1 MISFEIPLVI
11 IVNLLPKIVQSQTII
26 TLLIVGI
33 VISKTLIGVLIYFL
47 IRKNRQLKVEQ
58 LKLTTANSILSD
70 QAIRIH
76 HYNEELKI
84 AESFKTKV
92 LSIASHDLRA
102 PFASVEIL
110 LAIDDISL
118 VDKEELKLIFLN
130 LKGQVARSRT
140 MLEEVLLWTES
151 QLRDK
156 LENTENCN
164 ICDQIEAVLG
174 IYSLEI
180 QRFNIQIFN
189 SVNPDFWVDTHKGIF
204 AFVLRNVISNAIKYG
219 RVGGTIALQLI
230 DDQRDRWELIVANEG
245 EELSSE
251 VLHNLNFVNSW
262 DRKKAGNNQGAGLGI
277 SLCKDLIK
285 RIDGTVK
292 FENTNGKGVSVRI
305 SFPRKVYQAVS

>member
-1 MISFEIPLVI
+1 
-11 IVNLLPKIVQSQTII
+11 VQSQTII

-47 IRKNRQLKVEQ
+47 IRKNQLLKVEQ
-58 LKLTTANSILSD
+58 LKLTTANSILSE
-70 QAIRIH
+70 QAICIH

-118 VDKEELKLIFLN
+118 VDKEDLKLIFLN

-164 ICDQIEAVLG
+164 IRDQIDAVLG
-174 IYSLEI
+174 IYALEI
-180 QRFNIQIFN
+180 QRFNIQIIN
-189 SVNPDFWVDTHKGIF
+189 SVNPDFCAHTHKGIL

-219 RVGGTIALQLI
+219 RVGGSIVLQLI
-230 DDQRDRWELIVANEG
+230 DDQSDRWELTVSNDG

-262 DRKKAGNNQGAGLGI
+262 DRKRSENKNGAGLGI

-285 RIDGTVK
+285 RIDGK
-292 FENTNGKGVSVRI
+292 MQFENQHGIGVSVRI
-305 SFPRKVYQAVS
+305 SFPRKAYQAVS

>member
-1 MISFEIPLVI
+1 M
-11 IVNLLPKIVQSQTII
+11 QSQTII

-47 IRKNRQLKVEQ
+47 IRKNQLLKVEQ
-58 LKLTTANSILSD
+58 LKLTTANSILSE
-70 QAIRIH
+70 QAICIH

-118 VDKEELKLIFLN
+118 VDKEDLKLIFLN

-164 ICDQIEAVLG
+164 IRDQIDAVLG
-174 IYSLEI
+174 IYALEI
-180 QRFNIQIFN
+180 QRFNIQIIN
-189 SVNPDFWVDTHKGIF
+189 SVNPDFCAHTHKGTL

-219 RVGGTIALQLI
+219 RVGGSIVLQLI
-230 DDQRDRWELIVANEG
+230 DDQSDRWELTVSNDG

-262 DRKKAGNNQGAGLGI
+262 DRKRSENKNGAGLGI

-285 RIDGTVK
+285 RIDGK
-292 FENTNGKGVSVRI
+292 MQFENQHGIGVSVRI
-305 SFPRKVYQAVS
+305 SFPRKAYQAVS

>member
-70 QAIRIH
+70 QAIRIQ

-230 DDQRDRWELIVANEG
+230 DDQHDRWELIVSNEG
-245 EELSSE
+245 EELSLE

-262 DRKKAGNNQGAGLGI
+262 DRKKAENNQGAGLGI
-277 SLCKDLIK
+277 SLCIDLLK

>member
-1 MISFEIPLVI
+1 M
-11 IVNLLPKIVQSQTII
+11 
-26 TLLIVGI
+26 
-33 VISKTLIGVLIYFL
+33 
-47 IRKNRQLKVEQ
+47 
-58 LKLTTANSILSD
+58 TTANSILSE

-164 ICDQIEAVLG
+164 IRDQIDAVLG
-174 IYSLEI
+174 IYTLEI
-180 QRFNIQIFN
+180 QRFNIQIIN
-189 SVNPDFWVDTHKGIF
+189 SVNPDFWADTHKGIL

-219 RVGGTIALQLI
+219 RVGGSIVLQLI
-230 DDQRDRWELIVANEG
+230 DDPSDRWELIVSNEG
-245 EELSSE
+245 EELTSE

-262 DRKKAGNNQGAGLGI
+262 DRKKSESKNGAGLGI

-285 RIDGTVK
+285 RIDGK
-292 FENTNGKGVSVRI
+292 MQFENQHGTGVSVRI
-305 SFPRKVYQAVS
+305 SFPRKAYQAVS

>member
-1 MISFEIPLVI
+1 M
-11 IVNLLPKIVQSQTII
+11 QSQTII

-47 IRKNRQLKVEQ
+47 IRKNRLLKVEQ
-58 LKLTTANSILSD
+58 LKLTTANSILSE

-118 VDKEELKLIFLN
+118 VDKEDLKLIFLN

-164 ICDQIEAVLG
+164 ICAQIDAVLG
-174 IYSLEI
+174 IYTLEI
-180 QRFNIQIFN
+180 QRFNIQIIN
-189 SVNPDFWVDTHKGIF
+189 SVSQDFWVDTHKGIF

-219 RVGGTIALQLI
+219 RVGGTITLQLI
-230 DDQRDRWELIVANEG
+230 DDRSDRWELIVSNDG
-245 EELSSE
+245 EELTSE

-262 DRKKAGNNQGAGLGI
+262 DRKKSESKNGAGLGI

-285 RIDGTVK
+285 RIDGK
-292 FENTNGKGVSVRI
+292 MQFENQHGTGISVRI
-305 SFPRKVYQAVS
+305 SFPRKAYQAVS

>member
-1 MISFEIPLVI
+1 M
-11 IVNLLPKIVQSQTII
+11 QSQPII

-47 IRKNRQLKVEQ
+47 IRKNRLLKVEQ
-58 LKLTTANSILSD
+58 LKLTTANSILSE
-70 QAIRIH
+70 QAICIH

-164 ICDQIEAVLG
+164 IRDQIDAVLG
-174 IYSLEI
+174 IYALEI
-180 QRFNIQIFN
+180 QRFNIQIIN
-189 SVNPDFWVDTHKGIF
+189 SVNPDFCAHTHKGTL

-219 RVGGTIALQLI
+219 RVGGSIVLQLI
-230 DDQRDRWELIVANEG
+230 DDQSDRWELTVSNDG

-262 DRKKAGNNQGAGLGI
+262 DRKRSENKNGAGLGI

-285 RIDGTVK
+285 RIDGK
-292 FENTNGKGVSVRI
+292 MQFENQHGIGVSVRI
-305 SFPRKVYQAVS
+305 SFPRKAYQAVS

>member
-1 MISFEIPLVI
+1 M
-11 IVNLLPKIVQSQTII
+11 QSQTII

-47 IRKNRQLKVEQ
+47 IRKNRLLKVEQ
-58 LKLTTANSILSD
+58 LKLTTANSILSE

-118 VDKEELKLIFLN
+118 VDKEDLKLIFLN
-130 LKGQVARSRT
+130 LKGQVARSRM

-164 ICDQIEAVLG
+164 ICDQIDAVLG
-174 IYSLEI
+174 IYALEI
-180 QRFNIQIFN
+180 QRFNILIIN
-189 SVNPDFWVDTHKGIF
+189 SVNPDFWADTHKGIL

-219 RVGGTIALQLI
+219 RVGGSITLQLI
-230 DDQRDRWELIVANEG
+230 DDQSGRWELIVSNDG

-262 DRKKAGNNQGAGLGI
+262 DRKRSENKNGAGLGI

-285 RIDGTVK
+285 RIDGK
-292 FENTNGKGVSVRI
+292 IQFENQHGTGVSVRI
-305 SFPRKVYQAVS
+305 SFPRKAYQAVS

>member
-11 IVNLLPKIVQSQTII
+11 INLLPKIVQSQTII
-26 TLLIVGI
+26 SLLIVGI

-58 LKLTTANSILSD
+58 LKLTTANSILSE

-118 VDKEELKLIFLN
+118 VDKEDLKLIFLN

-151 QLRDK
+151 QLRDR
-156 LENTENCN
+156 LENRENCN
-164 ICDQIEAVLG
+164 IRDQIEAVLG
-174 IYSLEI
+174 IYMLEI
-180 QRFNIQIFN
+180 QRSNIQILN
-189 SVNPDFWVDTHKGIF
+189 SVSPDFWVDTHKEIF

-219 RVGGTIALQLI
+219 RVGGIIALQLI
-230 DDQRDRWELIVANEG
+230 DEQRDRWELIVNNEG
-245 EELSSE
+245 EEVSPE

-262 DRKKAGNNQGAGLGI
+262 ERKKTEDNKGAGLGI

-292 FENTNGKGVSVRI
+292 FENKNGTGLSVHI

>member
-1 MISFEIPLVI
+1 M
-11 IVNLLPKIVQSQTII
+11 QSQTII

-47 IRKNRQLKVEQ
+47 IRKNRLLKVEQ
-58 LKLTTANSILSD
+58 LKLTTANSILSE

-118 VDKEELKLIFLN
+118 VDKEDLKLIFLN

-164 ICDQIEAVLG
+164 IRDQIDAVLG
-174 IYSLEI
+174 IYALEI
-180 QRFNIQIFN
+180 QRFNIQIIN
-189 SVNPDFWVDTHKGIF
+189 SVNPDFCADTHKGIL

-219 RVGGTIALQLI
+219 RVGGSIVLQLI
-230 DDQRDRWELIVANEG
+230 DDQSDRWELIVSNDG

-251 VLHNLNFVNSW
+251 GLHNLNFVNSW
-262 DRKKAGNNQGAGLGI
+262 DRKRSENKNGAGLGI

-285 RIDGTVK
+285 RIDGK
-292 FENTNGKGVSVRI
+292 MQFENQHGIGVSVRI
-305 SFPRKVYQAVS
+305 SFPRKAYQAVS

>member
-1 MISFEIPLVI
+1 M
-11 IVNLLPKIVQSQTII
+11 QSQTII

-47 IRKNRQLKVEQ
+47 IRKNRLLKVEQ
-58 LKLTTANSILSD
+58 LKLTTANSILSE

-118 VDKEELKLIFLN
+118 VDKEDLKLIFLN

-164 ICDQIEAVLG
+164 ICAQIDAVLG
-174 IYSLEI
+174 IYTLEI
-180 QRFNIQIFN
+180 QRFNIQIIN
-189 SVNPDFWVDTHKGIF
+189 SVNPDFWADTHKGIL

-219 RVGGTIALQLI
+219 RVGGSIVLQLI
-230 DDQRDRWELIVANEG
+230 DDPSDRWELIVSNEG
-245 EELSSE
+245 EELTSD

-262 DRKKAGNNQGAGLGI
+262 DRKKSESKNGAGLGI

-285 RIDGTVK
+285 RIDGK
-292 FENTNGKGVSVRI
+292 MQFENQHGTGVSVRI
-305 SFPRKVYQAVS
+305 SFPRKAYQAVS

>member
-1 MISFEIPLVI
+1 
-11 IVNLLPKIVQSQTII
+11 VQSQTII

-47 IRKNRQLKVEQ
+47 IRKNRLLKVEQ
-58 LKLTTANSILSD
+58 LKLTTANSILSE

-118 VDKEELKLIFLN
+118 VDKEDLKLIFLN

-164 ICDQIEAVLG
+164 IRDQIDAVLG
-174 IYSLEI
+174 IYALEI
-180 QRFNIQIFN
+180 QRFNIQIIN
-189 SVNPDFWVDTHKGIF
+189 SVNPDFCADTHKGIL
-204 AFVLRNVISNAIKYG
+204 AFVLRNVISNSIKYG
-219 RVGGTIALQLI
+219 RVGGSIVLQLI
-230 DDQRDRWELIVANEG
+230 DDQSDRWELIVSNDG

-262 DRKKAGNNQGAGLGI
+262 DRKRSENKNGAGLGI

-285 RIDGTVK
+285 RIDGK
-292 FENTNGKGVSVRI
+292 MQFENQHGIGVSVRI
-305 SFPRKVYQAVS
+305 SFPRKAYQAVS

>member
-1 MISFEIPLVI
+1 M
-11 IVNLLPKIVQSQTII
+11 QSQTII

-47 IRKNRQLKVEQ
+47 IRKNRLLKVEQ
-58 LKLTTANSILSD
+58 LKLTTANSVLSE

-118 VDKEELKLIFLN
+118 VDKEDLKLIFLN

-164 ICDQIEAVLG
+164 IRDQIDAVLG
-174 IYSLEI
+174 IYALEI
-180 QRFNIQIFN
+180 QRFNIQIIN
-189 SVNPDFWVDTHKGIF
+189 SVNPDFCADTHKGIL

-219 RVGGTIALQLI
+219 RVGGSIVLQLI
-230 DDQRDRWELIVANEG
+230 DDQSDRWELIVSNDG
-245 EELSSE
+245 EELSTE

-262 DRKKAGNNQGAGLGI
+262 DRKRSENKNGAGLGI

-285 RIDGTVK
+285 RIDGK
-292 FENTNGKGVSVRI
+292 MQFENQHGIGVSVRI
-305 SFPRKVYQAVS
+305 SFPRKAYQAVS

>member
-1 MISFEIPLVI
+1 M
-11 IVNLLPKIVQSQTII
+11 QSQTII

-47 IRKNRQLKVEQ
+47 IRKNRLLKVEQ
-58 LKLTTANSILSD
+58 FKLTTSNSILSE

-164 ICDQIEAVLG
+164 IRDQIDAVLG
-174 IYSLEI
+174 IYTLEI
-180 QRFNIQIFN
+180 QRFNIQIIN
-189 SVNPDFWVDTHKGIF
+189 SVNPDFWADTHKGIL

-219 RVGGTIALQLI
+219 RVGGSIVLQLM
-230 DDQRDRWELIVANEG
+230 DDPSDRWELIVSNEG
-245 EELSSE
+245 EELTSE

-262 DRKKAGNNQGAGLGI
+262 DRKKSESKNGAGLGI

-285 RIDGTVK
+285 RIDGK
-292 FENTNGKGVSVRI
+292 MQFENQHGTGVSVRI
-305 SFPRKVYQAVS
+305 SFPRKAYQAVS

>member
-1 MISFEIPLVI
+1 M
-11 IVNLLPKIVQSQTII
+11 QSQTII

-47 IRKNRQLKVEQ
+47 IRKNQLLKVEQ
-58 LKLTTANSILSD
+58 LKLTTANSILSE
-70 QAIRIH
+70 QAICIH

-118 VDKEELKLIFLN
+118 VDKEDLKLIFLN

-164 ICDQIEAVLG
+164 IRDQIDAVLG
-174 IYSLEI
+174 IYALEI
-180 QRFNIQIFN
+180 QRFNIQIIN
-189 SVNPDFWVDTHKGIF
+189 SVNPDFCAHTHKGTL

-219 RVGGTIALQLI
+219 RVGGSIMLQLI
-230 DDQRDRWELIVANEG
+230 DDQSDRWELTVSNDG

-262 DRKKAGNNQGAGLGI
+262 DRKRSENKNGAGLGI

-285 RIDGTVK
+285 RIDGK
-292 FENTNGKGVSVRI
+292 MQFENQHGIGVSVRI
-305 SFPRKVYQAVS
+305 SFPRKAYQAVS

>member
-1 MISFEIPLVI
+1 M
-11 IVNLLPKIVQSQTII
+11 QSQTII

-47 IRKNRQLKVEQ
+47 IRKNRLLKVEQ
-58 LKLTTANSILSD
+58 LKLTTANSVLSE

-118 VDKEELKLIFLN
+118 VDKEDLKLIFLN

-164 ICDQIEAVLG
+164 IRDQIDAVLG
-174 IYSLEI
+174 IYALEI
-180 QRFNIQIFN
+180 QRFNIQIIN
-189 SVNPDFWVDTHKGIF
+189 SVNPDFCADTHKGIL

-219 RVGGTIALQLI
+219 RVGGSIVLQLI
-230 DDQRDRWELIVANEG
+230 DDQSDRWELIVSNDG

-262 DRKKAGNNQGAGLGI
+262 DRKRSENKNGAGLGI

-285 RIDGTVK
+285 RIDGK
-292 FENTNGKGVSVRI
+292 MQFENQHGIGVSVRI
-305 SFPRKVYQAVS
+305 SFPRKAYQAVS

>member
-1 MISFEIPLVI
+1 M
-11 IVNLLPKIVQSQTII
+11 QSQTII

-47 IRKNRQLKVEQ
+47 IRKNRLLKVEQ
-58 LKLTTANSILSD
+58 LKLTTANSILSE

-130 LKGQVARSRT
+130 LKGQVVRSRT

-164 ICDQIEAVLG
+164 IRDQIDAVLG
-174 IYSLEI
+174 IYTLEI
-180 QRFNIQIFN
+180 QRFNIQIIN
-189 SVNPDFWVDTHKGIF
+189 SVNPDFCADTHKGIL
-204 AFVLRNVISNAIKYG
+204 AFVLRNVISNAIIYG
-219 RVGGTIALQLI
+219 RVGGSIVLQLI
-230 DDQRDRWELIVANEG
+230 DDPSDRWELIVSNEG
-245 EELSSE
+245 EELTSE

-262 DRKKAGNNQGAGLGI
+262 DRKKSESKNGAGLGI

-285 RIDGTVK
+285 RIDGK
-292 FENTNGKGVSVRI
+292 MQFENQHGTGVSVRI
-305 SFPRKVYQAVS
+305 SFPRKAYQAVS

>member
-1 MISFEIPLVI
+1 
-11 IVNLLPKIVQSQTII
+11 VQSQTII

-47 IRKNRQLKVEQ
+47 IRKNQLLKVEQ
-58 LKLTTANSILSD
+58 LKLTTANSILSE
-70 QAIRIH
+70 QAICIH

-118 VDKEELKLIFLN
+118 VDKEDLKLIFLN

-164 ICDQIEAVLG
+164 IRDQIDAVLG
-174 IYSLEI
+174 IYALEI
-180 QRFNIQIFN
+180 QRFNIQIIN
-189 SVNPDFWVDTHKGIF
+189 SVNPDFCAHTHKGTL

-219 RVGGTIALQLI
+219 RVGGSIVLQLI
-230 DDQRDRWELIVANEG
+230 DDQSDRWELTVSNDG

-262 DRKKAGNNQGAGLGI
+262 DRKRSENKNGAGLGI

-285 RIDGTVK
+285 RIDGK
-292 FENTNGKGVSVRI
+292 MQFENQHGIGVSVRI
-305 SFPRKVYQAVS
+305 SFPRKAYQAVS

>member
-1 MISFEIPLVI
+1 M
-11 IVNLLPKIVQSQTII
+11 QSQTII

-47 IRKNRQLKVEQ
+47 IRKNRLLKVEQ
-58 LKLTTANSILSD
+58 LKLTTANSILSE

-164 ICDQIEAVLG
+164 ICAQIDAVLG
-174 IYSLEI
+174 IYTLEI
-180 QRFNIQIFN
+180 QRFNIQIIN
-189 SVNPDFWVDTHKGIF
+189 SVNPDFWADTHKGIL

-219 RVGGTIALQLI
+219 RVGGSIVLQLM
-230 DDQRDRWELIVANEG
+230 DDPSDRWELIVSNEG
-245 EELSSE
+245 EELTSE

-262 DRKKAGNNQGAGLGI
+262 DRKKSESKNGAGLGI

-285 RIDGTVK
+285 RIDGK
-292 FENTNGKGVSVRI
+292 MQFENQHGTGVSVRI
-305 SFPRKVYQAVS
+305 SFPRKAYQAVS

>member
-1 MISFEIPLVI
+1 M
-11 IVNLLPKIVQSQTII
+11 QSQTII

-47 IRKNRQLKVEQ
+47 IRKNRLLKVEQ
-58 LKLTTANSILSD
+58 LKLTTVNSILSE

-118 VDKEELKLIFLN
+118 VDKEDLKLIFLN
-130 LKGQVARSRT
+130 LKGQVARSRM

-164 ICDQIEAVLG
+164 ICDQIDAVLG
-174 IYSLEI
+174 IYALEI
-180 QRFNIQIFN
+180 QRFNIQIIN
-189 SVNPDFWVDTHKGIF
+189 SVNPDFCADTHKGIL

-219 RVGGTIALQLI
+219 RVGGSIVLQLI
-230 DDQRDRWELIVANEG
+230 DDQSDRWELIVSNDG

-262 DRKKAGNNQGAGLGI
+262 DRKRSDSKNGAGLGI

-285 RIDGTVK
+285 RIDGK
-292 FENTNGKGVSVRI
+292 MQFENQHGIGVSVRI
-305 SFPRKVYQAVS
+305 SFPRKAYQAVS

>member
-1 MISFEIPLVI
+1 M
-11 IVNLLPKIVQSQTII
+11 QSQTII

-47 IRKNRQLKVEQ
+47 IRKNRLLKVEQ
-58 LKLTTANSILSD
+58 LKLTTANSILSE

-118 VDKEELKLIFLN
+118 VDKEDLKLIFLN

-164 ICDQIEAVLG
+164 IRDQIDAVLG
-174 IYSLEI
+174 IYALEI
-180 QRFNIQIFN
+180 QRFNIQIIN
-189 SVNPDFWVDTHKGIF
+189 SVNSDFCADTHKGIL

-219 RVGGTIALQLI
+219 RVGGSIVLQLI
-230 DDQRDRWELIVANEG
+230 DDQSDRWELIVSNDG

-262 DRKKAGNNQGAGLGI
+262 DRKRSENKNGAGLGI

-285 RIDGTVK
+285 RIDGK
-292 FENTNGKGVSVRI
+292 MQFENQHGIGVSVRI
-305 SFPRKVYQAVS
+305 SFPRKAYQAVS